1 MKRTLI
7 VFLLVNLMLSACAP
21 ASAPMPT
28 PAPSATSLPTATTV
42 PTSTATPTSTP
53 TATPTAT
60 PTSTATPTATPTPI
74 PTIQVGDLSVP
85 DPRVTNPELFDLRN
99 PDAPIPQ
106 FVNAMKM
113 AGIEITAEQVEQGL
127 TFQELESKDGQRFVV
142 GLFKINQTFEGRY
155 RCLEGEY
162 PLLIAKSESSFWR
175 WGRATYPDFAKPLR
189 IDISAVFAGSS
200 SVEMLKSNKIV
211 RSNFTFATI
220 PFDYGVDIVRLKGGD
235 VRYRLTGAQ
244 TASFSNSIMV
254 VAILDVDYMLDQN
267 PTSEEEVLDLIKKQL
282 EYAKQLF
289 PDNGIFILWNEI
301 VFSAVTHPPT
311 VLYNRF
317 GRMDLVL
324 KTYRMARE
332 ILGPS
337 AVLLYNNDNN
347 YSFKNGSYY
356 YDTKKVVDAL
366 KQEGLIDGVGMQMH
380 MFAHHSDYIEPD
392 ITEIAQVMKSYGLP
406 VYITEFDINQANL
419 RDRNKALRQAQIAY
433 TVAGSCAQS
442 GVCKMIGFF
451 GIHDG
456 DTWLE
461 HALGF
466 TNTKPLPFDE
476 NGYPKLFYYAVLK
489 ALYDAFVG
497 N

>member
-7 VFLLVNLMLSACAP
+7 VFLLVNLILSACAP
-21 ASAPMPT
+21 VSAPTPT
-28 PAPSATSLPTATTV
+28 PAPSMTPLPTAT
-42 PTSTATPTSTP
+42 ATPTRTP

-60 PTSTATPTATPTPI
+60 LTPI
-74 PTIQVGDLSVP
+74 PTIQVGSLSVP
-85 DPRVTNPELFDLRN
+85 DPRVTNPELFDLHN

-366 KQEGLIDGVGMQMH
+366 KQEGVIDGVGMQMH